1 MTHPPRILIVD
12 DDPIITRLLATM
24 LQKKRFNVVGTVTS
38 GEEAI
43 IKSAELNPDLV
54 MMNTNLSGA
63 LDGIDAAY
71 YIFQLFHCPILFIT
85 EIPDEK
91 RLERVKYAEPYG
103 IIFKPFTEIE
113 ITTNV
118 DLAIYNHGNRPNSP
132 EQYPVGDP
140 KKIMDV
146 LDGIFIMDK
155 RGRIIFFNTYATW
168 LLDIPAGQIM
178 MKHWRE
184 VLMLINATTHEE
196 IKDPV
201 SDAINH
207 LAGVFYDTYTAMVT
221 TTSKCRQVKVAVRPI
236 LDTHGKLLAAI
247 MSIKEK
253 SP

>member
-132 EQYPVGDP
+132 EHTPWATR
-140 KKIMDV
+140 
-146 LDGIFIMDK
+146 K
-155 RGRIIFFNTYATW
+155 RSWMCSRGSSLW
-168 LLDIPAGQIM
+168 
-178 MKHWRE
+178 
-184 VLMLINATTHEE
+184 INA
-196 IKDPV
+196 
-201 SDAINH
+201 
-207 LAGVFYDTYTAMVT
+207 AGSSFSIRMQRGF
-221 TTSKCRQVKVAVRPI
+221 SISRPER
-236 LDTHGKLLAAI
+236 
-247 MSIKEK
+247 S
-253 SP
+253 